1 MDLLN
6 LETEKLRNLT
16 VVVTKDQVS
25 SDLDGEAVILNL
37 KTGIYHGLDTVG
49 TRIWKLLQES
59 KPVKDIL
66 DTLILEYEVEL
77 ERCERDLLAL
87 LQKLADEGLIE
98 VRNEAVT

>member
-1 MDLLN
+1 MDLIN

-16 VVVTKDQVS
+16 IAVTKDQVS

-37 KTGIYHGLDTVG
+37 KTGIYLGLDTVG

-59 KPVKDIL
+59 KTVKDIL

-87 LQKLADEGLIE
+87 LQKLADEELIE
-98 VRNEAVT
+98 VRNEAAA